1 MGTHKQH
8 CKDTVVMESFVFVLR
23 GSLRASAVT
32 VWKNCQ
38 LSPVMCGKLNLTL
51 LPIDVVSLFRPLW
64 QAVKALVA
72 TLPFDSTYL
81 IVPIQ

>member
-8 CKDTVVMESFVFVLR
+8 HKDTVVMESFVFVLR

-38 LSPVMCGKLNLTL
+38 LSPAMCGQFNLTL
-51 LPIDVVSLFRPLW
+51 FPIEVVSLFKLLW
-64 QAVKALVA
+64 QAVQALVA
-72 TLPFDSTYL
+72 ILPFDSTYI
-81 IVPIQ
+81 IVPI